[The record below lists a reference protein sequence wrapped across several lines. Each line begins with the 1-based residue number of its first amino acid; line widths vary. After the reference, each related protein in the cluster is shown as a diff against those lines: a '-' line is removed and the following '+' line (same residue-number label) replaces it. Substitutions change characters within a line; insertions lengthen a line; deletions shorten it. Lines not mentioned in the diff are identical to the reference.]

1 MIRLDSRHWAWCS
14 LGPLAEE
21 RSAIADSHVQGSGIC
36 KTTGTLNLRGIYR
49 PAAGS
54 EVSLAYS
61 DGQRWIARLPRRLRV
76 LSSFA
81 DPLRGITTASVGCSL
96 AYFEDRKPAV
106 ENITSEQANPGLS
119 DLERRIATQSITASF
134 VVGQILG
141 TLGLTAAGSI
151 PFTTSRVVD
160 EWDLSAGY
168 VEELGRIAQSEGYFA
183 WINEAGQVEFISKDQ
198 GIGVGPMITQAE
210 IIDLSPQTTGDLPA
224 ESVYARYQR
233 LQLVAPDANA
243 DADTVSRRNWESEV
257 SIGGSTEVLHTYT
270 DASGNQINERYTYID
285 YKRTDTRYDN
295 RDRVISRRDFQN
307 GLLGNS
313 VGYTTFVYGGDNE
326 VLREEFT
333 QTGPLGDIAASCG
346 KEGSISDLRM
356 GETTTLMRVTTYDRA
371 PVSGITKTTTFQ
383 QVPYIQTPFG
393 ADAISKLREAQS
405 ETFENILVAARRLSP
420 YGGGVR
426 IRTEREFGLQRR
438 PGQQERNRM
447 YDAKAPT
454 VEQRAEITW
463 AIGSPAAQ
471 TTLEL
476 SPPYVS
482 DDRIIKTGDAYSVVA
497 SDAPQRAINYAR
509 IENRLLLANRSGVG
523 VQILPIDTPAK
534 PFSLLYARFNGAT
547 AATRLNGTTWTIGAD
562 GVVVT
567 SDPLFW
573 GAIDGTMNTA
583 WFPLPPG
590 VTSLP
595 ATAAVTTN
603 ANPLPP
609 NAISIPSGFNP
620 LAPDLVALFASL
632 PTGQAPTPRA
642 TINPSV
648 LVVPWNETI
657 SLRGG
662 VRVGGTIEPQDWI
675 ATEQPLA
682 GGARVGGIIEPVDV
696 VVNLAAAVITTS
708 PQAVSLPGEP
718 PMIVNLNPA
727 VITTSPQAVEYTG
740 GAELVAVTSRSAL
753 TGTGNQFIDW
763 GSLGAAGNSYSHPLT
778 IATNTSTSVEV
789 TMYYFNDFQRLDQ
802 QTIGPPGDPWQGNF
816 AVGDELL
823 FTDTFANDDNPL
835 SLSWSSG
842 GSGFAAAGT
851 QIQSATAGA
860 FTARVTAYDASGTSM
875 GYVDASG
882 VSNST
887 TGTAVF
893 IGIRS
898 TSSANPIYRVDFSIV
913 PGSVNNCAAFAI
925 NQVEFNTSF

>member
-21 RSAIADSHVQGSGIC
+21 RSTIADSHVQGSGIC

-81 DPLRGITTASVGCSL
+81 DPLRGITTVYVGCSL

-106 ENITSEQANPGLS
+106 ENVTSEQANPDLS
-119 DLERRIATQSITASF
+119 DLERRIATQSITAAF
-134 VVGQILG
+134 VVGQILA

-168 VEELGRIAQSEGYFA
+168 VEELGRIAQSEGCFA
-183 WINEAGQVEFISKDQ
+183 WINEAGQVEFISKDE
-198 GIGVGPMITQAE
+198 GIGVGPLVTQTE

-243 DADTVSRRNWESEV
+243 DADAISQRNWERDFTV
-257 SIGGSTEVLHTYT
+257 GGTVQILHTYT
-270 DASGNQINERYTYID
+270 NAGGNEITQRYNYVDCKESVT
-285 YKRTDTRYDN
+285 TYDN
-295 RDRVISRRDFQN
+295 YDRVASRRDWEQ
-307 GLLGNS
+307 GLLGNT
-313 VGYTTFVYGGDNE
+313 VGYTTPVYSDYDRNT
-326 VLREEFT
+326 VLKEEFY
-333 QTGPLGDIAASCG
+333 QTSPIGDLATACG
-346 KEGSISDLRM
+346 KEGPISELRM
-356 GETTTLMRVTTYDRA
+356 GEQVTLRRTIVYDKD
-371 PVSGITKTTTFQ
+371 PVSGITKTQTFQ
-383 QVPYIQTPFG
+383 YVPYINTPFG
-393 ADAISKLREAQS
+393 SDAISKLRERQS
-405 ETFENILVAARRLSP
+405 ETFETILAAAGRLVP
-420 YGGGVR
+420 YGGR
-426 IRTEREFGLQRR
+426 TQIRTEREFGLQRR

-447 YDAKAPT
+447 ADAKAPT
-454 VEQRAEITW
+454 VEQQAEITW

-482 DDRIIKTGDAYSVVA
+482 DDRIVKIGGVYSVVA

-509 IENRLLLANRSGVG
+509 IENRMLLANRAGFG

-534 PFSLLYARFNGAT
+534 PFGLLYARFNGAT
-547 AATRLNGTTWTIGAD
+547 AATRMNGTTWTIGAD

-567 SDPLFW
+567 SDLLFW
-573 GAIDGTMNTA
+573 GAIDGTLNTA

-590 VTSLP
+590 ISSLP

-609 NAISIPSGFNP
+609 NATSIPSGFNP

-648 LVVPWNETI
+648 LVMPWNETI

-662 VRVGGTIEPQDWI
+662 VRIGGGIEAQDWV
-675 ATEQPLA
+675 ATEQALA
-682 GGARVGGIIEPVDV
+682 GGVRVGGRIEAIDV
-696 VVNLAAAVITTS
+696 MVNLAAAAITTS
-708 PQAVSLPGEP
+708 PQGVDYEVGP
-718 PMIVNLNPA
+718 PVVVNLGPA
-727 VITTSPQAVEYTG
+727 VITTSPQTLSYEITSGSGLTQISSRAALAGNDYLDWG
-740 GAELVAVTSRSAL
+740 QLGAESYDGVTQPISATTNLSESVTVTADGDLFRFDEAGIWDGNFADGDALLLQDGPGENIPYPITLEFAAAITAVGAQIQNNLWGSFTAKIEVFN
-753 TGTGNQFIDW
+753 GTT
-763 GSLGAAGNSYSHPLT
+763 SLGAYTASG
-778 IATNTSTSVEV
+778 
-789 TMYYFNDFQRLDQ
+789 
-802 QTIGPPGDPWQGNF
+802 
-816 AVGDELL
+816 
-823 FTDTFANDDNPL
+823 
-835 SLSWSSG
+835 SS
-842 GSGFAAAGT
+842 
-851 QIQSATAGA
+851 SATTPPA
-860 FTARVTAYDASGTSM
+860 
-875 GYVDASG
+875 
-882 VSNST
+882 
-887 TGTAVF
+887 AVF
-893 IGIRS
+893 IGLRS
-898 TSSANPIYRVDFSIV
+898 SSANITKAQI
-913 PGSVNNCAAFAI
+913 SVTATPDDLLGQFAI
-925 NQVEFNTSF
+925 NRVELET